1 MKNKL
6 TEANNSRR
14 EQAIENQFEL
24 YEIIDKN
31 PGLTQYSLSK
41 VMNWT
46 TGKVAYYINNLLM
59 DEMIDFKSKVINGRV
74 HKTYYGKSMMEFIKL
89 NQMVDLMD
97 KKCVNNFKKRTEN
110 EKSKQV

>member
-1 MKNKL
+1 M
-6 TEANNSRR
+6 TEDNNARR
-14 EQAIENQFEL
+14 DQAIENQFSL

-46 TGKVAYYINNLLM
+46 TGKVAYYLNNLVI
-59 DEMIDFKSKVINGRV
+59 DEMIDFKSEVINGRV
-74 HKTYYGKSMMEFIKL
+74 HKVYYGKSMKEFIKL

-97 KKCVNNFKKRTEN
+97 KKCVDSLKKRL
-110 EKSKQV
+110 SLY

>member
-1 MKNKL
+1 M
-6 TEANNSRR
+6 TEDNNARR
-14 EQAIENQFEL
+14 EEAIENQFSL

-31 PGLTQYSLSK
+31 PGLTQYRLSK

-46 TGKVAYYINNLLM
+46 TRKVAHYLNNLVM

-74 HKTYYGKSMMEFIKL
+74 HKIYYGKSMKEFIKL

-97 KKCVNNFKKRTEN
+97 KKCVDNFKKRL
-110 EKSKQV
+110 SFY